1 MFLYTNNKISE
12 IKKIIPF
19 AIASET
25 TKYLEINLTKE
36 VKYLYAETYKTSVK
50 EIEKDNQVERYPM
63 FMGWKN

>member
-1 MFLYTNNKISE
+1 MFLYTNDKISE

-50 EIEKDNQVERYPM
+50 EIEKDN
-63 FMGWKN
+63 